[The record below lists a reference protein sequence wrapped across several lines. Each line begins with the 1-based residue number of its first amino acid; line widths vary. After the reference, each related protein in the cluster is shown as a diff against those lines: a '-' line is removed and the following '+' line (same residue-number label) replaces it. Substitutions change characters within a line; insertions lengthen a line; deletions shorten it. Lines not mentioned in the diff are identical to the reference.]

1 MGIYTIYV
9 QAGMTALHAACQ
21 FNPTWLKLNQVECVE
36 LFLTHTSCTKEI
48 VRMEDDAGLTAEM
61 WAIKED
67 NQLCARLVRK
77 YLENDDDIA
86 DYRNNVGVGAKKG
99 NQECAAIYDKC
110 IDELVEFISGE
121 TTKKKRRN

>member
-1 MGIYTIYV
+1 
-9 QAGMTALHAACQ
+9 MTALHAACQ

-67 NQLCARLVRK
+67 NQLCARLILRQK
-77 YLENDDDIA
+77 L
-86 DYRNNVGVGAKKG
+86 
-99 NQECAAIYDKC
+99 
-110 IDELVEFISGE
+110 LH
-121 TTKKKRRN
+121 

>member
-1 MGIYTIYV
+1 
-9 QAGMTALHAACQ
+9 
-21 FNPTWLKLNQVECVE
+21 
-36 LFLTHTSCTKEI
+36 
-48 VRMEDDAGLTAEM
+48 MEDDAGLTAEM

-99 NQECAAIYDKC
+99 NQECAAIYDNC